1 MFKCTHTPVRLVAGA
16 IPQRGSAL
24 IIALVFLLIMTLLG
38 VSAMQGT
45 TQQESMAGNAR
56 QRNLAF
62 QAAEAAVRSGEQ
74 SLEVD
79 GPTAVTLPASFI
91 PPATD
96 PGTFWM
102 DYDWTQSRPYN
113 GTLDPTLSAPPRY
126 VIEPPISMTIV
137 DDTSAALGPIQT
149 VPVTLYRVTARG
161 VGATAD
167 ADGTPNAVVIL
178 QTVYRPTI

>member
-1 MFKCTHTPVRLVAGA
+1 MLKCTHAFVRSTTGA
-16 IPQRGSAL
+16 ASQRGSAL
-24 IIALVFLLIMTLLG
+24 IIALVFLLIMTLIG

-45 TQQESMAGNAR
+45 TQQEGMAGNAR

-74 SLEVD
+74 TLEVS
-79 GPTAVTLPASFI
+79 GPTAVTLPTSFV

-96 PGTFWM
+96 PGAFWM
-102 DYDWTQSRPYN
+102 DYDWSQSQPYN
-113 GTLDPTLSAPPRY
+113 GALDATLSEPPRY
-126 VIEPPISMTIV
+126 VIEPPIAMTIV
-137 DDTSAALGPIQT
+137 DDTSAALGPIRT

-161 VGATAD
+161 VGGTA
-167 ADGTPNAVVIL
+167 NAVVIL